1 MAHPMASSS
10 EKMKSDKLHRMTR
23 DYGSADP
30 SSNVSAPTNRAK
42 QEGPED
48 DVGFGAESNAPRAR
62 SDRASRKPKAPVM
75 ANPLATYA
83 NGGAVNRAAGGR
95 TKHKGSTHV
104 NVIVAP
110 QGGGAAGAPPMPI
123 GGPAGA
129 PPSPP
134 VMAPPHPPMVP
145 PGAMGASGGLPPGP
159 MPPAGGMPGLRAGG
173 GRTYAKGGRVKRE
186 DGGPVGSVGEGQNAQ
201 QSSAMSDMVKRQQ
214 DMLNTPYPKG
224 QPTNRAKG
232 GKVGHYDDGAGSGE
246 GRLEKIEN
254 YGKRAHEKPQAV

>member
-1 MAHPMASSS
+1 MAHPMASGA

-30 SSNVSAPTNRAK
+30 ASNISAPTNRAK

-48 DVGFGAESNAPRAR
+48 DVGFGAESNAPKARA
-62 SDRASRKPKAPVM
+62 DKASRKVKAPIT

-83 NGGAVNRAAGGR
+83 TGGAVNRARGGR

-110 QGGGAAGAPPMPI
+110 QGGAPGAAAGGPPPMPI
-123 GGPAGA
+123 GGPGGP

-134 VMAPPHPPMVP
+134 VMAPPHPPMLP
-145 PGAMGASGGLPPGP
+145 PGAMGAPGGPAPGP

-173 GRTYAKGGRVKRE
+173 GRSYAKGGAVVDAELK
-186 DGGPVGSVGEGQNAQ
+186 GEGLKPA
-201 QSSAMSDMVKRQQ
+201 
-214 DMLNTPYPKG
+214 
-224 QPTNRAKG
+224 RAKG
-232 GKVGHYDDGAGSGE
+232 GKVGHYDAGAASGE
-246 GRLEKIEN
+246 GRLEKIAN